1 MGKKRI
7 GSLLIVAVM
16 LLQIMISSAMAVG
29 FSSFQRIR
37 TYRSG
42 QFQDVPSNEWY
53 ADAVKTSYELGL
65 FDGKS
70 SIVFDPS
77 GNLTIAEAIK
87 LAACLHSIYY
97 TGKTEFDTKAS
108 PWYRPYVDYAMKEG
122 IIKGEYANYNKT
134 ATRAEFAVIFAAAF
148 PDEGLATINQVDDG
162 GIPDI
167 SMQSTYASQV
177 YKLYRAG
184 ILIGSD
190 SKGSFRPQTNIT
202 RSEVAMIV
210 TRMAMPEKRQTVT
223 LSNHVL
229 SGEEIYSQCSPA
241 VFYIEIYNASGKA
254 IASGSGFFLSAN
266 GLAVTNHHVIEDA
279 ASAKIRTTNGKT
291 YSVKGIYDA
300 DPSLDLALL
309 QIDGSGFPY
318 LTKGDSTGLK
328 GGSHIYTIGSPQ
340 GLENSISEGI
350 IANPDRVISG
360 QHYIQITAPIS
371 HGSSGGA
378 LLDETGK
385 VIGVTSAGIESGQN
399 LNLAV
404 PIHMLSQLSQG
415 SLKPMGTSF
424 SNLQLTVSKGTV
436 SLKVGQSE
444 SITFT
449 QVGDGDVDSIVYR
462 IGDPSIVSAQWGDW
476 SSDGTK
482 IPLTLT
488 GKKAGSTT
496 IKAELVDDADKV
508 LASVSIS
515 VTVTG
520 SSTGGYRYYD
530 GYYPVLDYGA
540 FVGAPLFFETTTS
553 EGQVYLYRIKDLPS
567 DTSLTVDKYLS
578 ALEANGFRYLTGFQ
592 TEDGDTV
599 LVYEHNGQQILVYF
613 GTTVVQ
619 GTPCIMILITP
630 K

>member
-1 MGKKRI
+1 MKKRRA
-7 GSLLIVAVM
+7 GSVLLVAA
-16 LLQIMISSAMAVG
+16 LLVQILISSAMAVG
-29 FSSFQRIR
+29 FTSFQKIR
-37 TYRSG
+37 TYQSG
-42 QFQDVPSNEWY
+42 QFRDVPSNEWY

-70 SIVFDPS
+70 SVVFDPN

-97 TGKTEFDTKAS
+97 TGKTAFDTNAAL
-108 PWYRPYVDYAMKEG
+108 WYRPYVDYALEKG
-122 IIKGEYANYNKT
+122 IVKGEYANYNKT

-148 PDEGLATINQVDDG
+148 PDEGLATINRVDDG

-167 SMQSTYASQV
+167 SMQSTYASQA

-210 TRMAMPEKRQTVT
+210 TRMALPEKRQTIT
-223 LSNHVL
+223 LTNDTL
-229 SGEEIYSQCSPA
+229 SGEEIYEQCSSS
-241 VFYIEIYNASGKA
+241 VFYIENYNASGKA
-254 IASGSGFFLSAN
+254 IASGSGFFLSSN

-279 ASAKIRTTNGKT
+279 ASAKIRTTNGKV

-309 QIDGSGFPY
+309 QIDGSGFSY
-318 LTKGDSTGLK
+318 LNKGDSTSLK

-350 IANPDRVISG
+350 IANPDRVING

-378 LLDETGK
+378 LLDEKGN

-404 PIHMLSQLSQG
+404 PIHMLNQLSQG
-415 SLKPMGTSF
+415 SLKPVGTSF
-424 SNLQLTVSKGTV
+424 SNLQLTVSKSTV
-436 SLKVGQSE
+436 SLNVGQSE
-444 SITFT
+444 SVTFT

-462 IGDPSIVSAQWGDW
+462 IGDSSVVSAKWGDW
-476 SSDGTK
+476 SSDGSK

-496 IKAELVDDADKV
+496 VKAELVDDADKV
-508 LASVSIS
+508 LASISVS

-520 SSTGGYRYYD
+520 SSTSGSQYYA

-540 FVGAPLFFETTTS
+540 FVGAPLFYETMTT
-553 EGQVYLYRIKDLPS
+553 EGQVYLYRISDLPS
-567 DTSLTVDKYLS
+567 DTSLTVDRYLA

-592 TEDGDTV
+592 TENGNNV

-613 GTTVVQ
+613 GTTVVS
-619 GTPCIMILITP
+619 GIPCIMILIAP
-630 K
+630 E